1 MERTGSHYFKLY
13 RPGPER
19 QILHVVTHI
28 MKDKESLFIKDKEE
42 NDDYQKLGRVV
53 EKEIKGGRGV
63 QTYSQIEEIS
73 FKAQ

>member
-1 MERTGSHYFKLY
+1 
-13 RPGPER
+13 
-19 QILHVVTHI
+19 